1 MRGVVRSAYSP
12 ATESKLTT
20 LISPS
25 PAGTLVITTCF
36 APKEASFSVMA
47 RSFSSEGAVMSL
59 GSPKRKQ
66 ASVKLGVMRVASLTS
81 VRIASTYSGPKTG

>member
-20 LISPS
+20 LISFS
-25 PAGTLVITTCF
+25 PAGTLVMTTCF
-36 APKEASFSVMA
+36 APRAASFSVIA
-47 RSFSSEGAVMSL
+47 RSASLEGTAVPQD
-59 GSPKRKQ
+59 SPSRKQ